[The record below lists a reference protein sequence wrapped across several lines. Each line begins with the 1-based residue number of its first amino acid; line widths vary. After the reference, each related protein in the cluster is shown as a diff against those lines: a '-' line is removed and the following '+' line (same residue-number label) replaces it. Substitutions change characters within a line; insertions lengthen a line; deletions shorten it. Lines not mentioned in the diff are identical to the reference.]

1 MILTLVIVLNF
12 IIHATRSKNAYMSLY
27 AIFSFYE
34 DLAWRHMLP
43 LINIVNLGWSVSKK
57 EEETKKTQKSKP
69 SPSRLYLAL
78 EGAWAPIFEWRH
90 MPHSR
95 VGTEAK
101 PQAANRFILLSCL
114 NLPLIITQNCSP
126 VTCSDSHYGLPAWS
140 NGATCRFP
148 RASLLR
154 LQLLARKGS
163 VQKMQRE
170 PSP

>member
-114 NLPLIITQNCSP
+114 NLPLIITQNCSLQSP
-126 VTCSDSHYGLPAWS
+126 ARIRTMGFLLGAMGPHVGFQGLLFSDSS
-140 NGATCRFP
+140 C
-148 RASLLR
+148 
-154 LQLLARKGS
+154 
-163 VQKMQRE
+163 
-170 PSP
+170 